1 MLTKED
7 LKNKIKSFP
16 ELPGI
21 YRMLD
26 TNGSIIYI
34 GKSKCLKKRVQT
46 YFVSS
51 PKWEK
56 VTRMVSLIK
65 DVEYTVT
72 DTHLEA
78 RLLECKLIKFHQ
90 PIFNAQLK
98 NDQRYYYLKIDTF
111 NPHHAISVVNHRS
124 EDCFGPF
131 RGQYSMR
138 DFLNKLKSIYPITK
152 LNDGYGINYQLFPIK
167 MDRTTFENNRAI
179 LFELFRDYTNIA
191 ILINALQEKLVEAA
205 SQYRYEHASLYRD
218 LIHGF
223 TIIQNG
229 LNGYHALSSRNIIL
243 KLPTIEGYKI
253 FFISQSQIIHSVHMS
268 KPTSEQIELFK
279 AEAIQKLGIL
289 NTSSPPD
296 LTEARFNMLSEKS
309 SIDFR
314 DILYSEIM
322 SLPEDMVEI
331 I

>member
-1 MLTKED
+1 MLTKEEI
-7 LKNKIKSFP
+7 KNKIKKFP

-46 YFVSS
+46 YFVNS

-65 DVEYTVT
+65 DVEYTIT

-78 RLLECKLIKFHQ
+78 RLLECKLIKLHQ

-98 NDQRYYYLKIDTF
+98 NDQRYFYLKIDTF
-111 NPHHAISVVNHRS
+111 NPHHSISIVSHRS

-131 RGQYSMR
+131 RGQYSMKE
-138 DFLNKLKSIYPITK
+138 FLDKLKSIYPLTK
-152 LNDGYGINYQLFPIK
+152 HNNCYDISYHLFPIK
-167 MDRTTFENNRAI
+167 MDKPTFENNRSI
-179 LFELFRDYTNIA
+179 LFELFRDYKNIA
-191 ILINALQEKLVEAA
+191 RLIDALQVKLVEAVN
-205 SQYRYEHASLYRD
+205 QYRYEHASLYRD

-223 TIIQNG
+223 TVIQNG
-229 LNGYHALSSRNIIL
+229 LNGYHALSSQNIVL
-243 KLPTIEGYKI
+243 KLPTKAGYKL
-253 FFISQSQIIHSVHMS
+253 FFISQSQIVHTVHLGEPS
-268 KPTSEQIELFK
+268 TQQIENFK
-279 AEAIQKLGIL
+279 LEAIHRL
-289 NTSSPPD
+289 TSTESSPLLELSD
-296 LTEARFNMLSEKS
+296 VTANKLSEKS

-314 DILYSEIM
+314 DIIYSEIM
-322 SLPEDMVEI
+322 SLPEDMIEVM
-331 I
+331 

>member
-1 MLTKED
+1 MQTKED
-7 LKNKIKSFP
+7 IKNKIKNFP

-26 TNGSIIYI
+26 ANGSIIYI

-46 YFVSS
+46 YFVNS

-56 VTRMVSLIK
+56 VIRMVSLIK

-98 NDQRYYYLKIDTF
+98 NDQRYFYLKIDTY
-111 NPHHAISVVNHRS
+111 NPHHSMSVVSHRS

-138 DFLNKLKSIYPITK
+138 DFLDKLKSIYPITK
-152 LNDGYGINYQLFPIK
+152 LNDGYDINYHLFPIK
-167 MDRTTFENNRAI
+167 MDRPNFENNRAI
-179 LFELFRDYTNIA
+179 LFELFRDYNNIA
-191 ILINALQEKLVEAA
+191 SLIDALQEKLLEAA

-223 TIIQNG
+223 TVIQNG
-229 LNGYHALSSRNIIL
+229 LNGYHTLSSRNIVL
-243 KLPTIEGYKI
+243 KLPILEGYKL

-279 AEAIQKLGIL
+279 SEAMQRLAAP
-289 NTSSPPD
+289 NASPLSD
-296 LTEARFNMLSEKS
+296 LTEARSNKLSEKS

-322 SLPEDMVEI
+322 SLPEDMIEI